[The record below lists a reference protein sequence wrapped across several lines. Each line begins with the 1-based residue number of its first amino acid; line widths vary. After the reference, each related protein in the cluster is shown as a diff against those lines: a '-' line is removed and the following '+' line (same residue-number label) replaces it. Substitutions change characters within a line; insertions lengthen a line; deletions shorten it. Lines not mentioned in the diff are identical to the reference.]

1 MGTSTILDILGSLTT
16 FGLLL
21 IATLELNANASESN
35 YAYTQSYLLQRNMV
49 VLTTMLEDDLKHV
62 GSGVSLIDPTITY
75 GGIQRADTADLI
87 FLTVLPGSNVVNT
100 VEWRFESGL
109 AGPYITP
116 PMNTNIHYL
125 NRIVDGVPNRM
136 NLGVTR
142 FTINYWN
149 VYDPTSPIIIP
160 PVITPSSVPNTGNI
174 GPVSV
179 LIRLESAFKMKQEYT
194 SDTVR
199 GSSQYEMVWRQ
210 IRSVSRNNSIQFP
223 Q

>member
-75 GGIQRADTADLI
+75 GGIQKADTDDLI
-87 FLTVLPGSNVVNT
+87 FLTVLPGSSVINT
-100 VEWRFESGL
+100 VEWKFEPKV
-109 AGPYITP
+109 AGPYTDP
-116 PMNTNIHYL
+116 QMNTNIHYL
-125 NRIVDGVPNRM
+125 DRNVDGVTHQM

-142 FTINYWN
+142 FLINYWN
-149 VYDPTSPIIIP
+149 VYDPTAPVVTPITNLS
-160 PVITPSSVPNTGNI
+160 TPNSGNI

-210 IRSVSRNNSIQFP
+210 IRSVSRNNSVQFP